1 MIIGH
6 HDSNPKFRTG
16 GLDKC
21 QVNSPLTTKVI
32 DGLIYIGDSSGSGS
46 KRAGHILTLTYC
58 EFNTQYILVLF
69 TINLF
74 RNKLYCFE

>member
-1 MIIGH
+1 MIIGQH
-6 HDSNPKFRTG
+6 ESDPKFITG

-21 QVNSPLTTKVI
+21 QVNSPLTAKVI

-46 KRAGHILTLTYC
+46 TRAGHILTLTYC

-74 RNKLYCFE
+74 GSNLCFFE